1 MTHPTT
7 HTLTRRQALARI
19 LASVA
24 LGIGLAA
31 VIIVHGVSTSSARVD
46 PGPPGTAA
54 SQLTALQN
62 APIDATAPSS
72 VQVGLA
78 DGSANADAVRMLGRN
93 VGGSGLNLYA
103 ALRSNGGACNA
114 LGADKGG
121 VGAVCVDSLEDGIS
135 ITASNAGGW
144 LVYGFAADDV
154 VGVDVIV
161 GGKAQPAAMLVN
173 AYAFELG
180 ATGLT
185 AATALVVHHA
195 DGTDVTVGSGL
206 QAPPSA

>member
-1 MTHPTT
+1 MTHPPTQ
-7 HTLTRRQALARI
+7 TLTRRQAVARI

-31 VIIVHGVSTSSARVD
+31 VVIVHGVSTSSARVD

-62 APIDATAPSS
+62 TPIDTTAPTS

-78 DGSANADAVRMLGRN
+78 DGSANADAVHVLGRN
-93 VGGSGLNLYA
+93 VGGSELSLYA

-114 LGADKGG
+114 LATAKGG
-121 VGAVCVDSLEDGIS
+121 VGTVCVDSLKDGIS
-135 ITASNAGGW
+135 ITASDAGGW

-154 VGVDVIV
+154 VAVDVIV
-161 GGKAQPAAMLVN
+161 AGKPQPAAMLVN

-180 ATGLT
+180 AADLA

-195 DGTDVTVGSGL
+195 DGTAATVNSGL

>member
-1 MTHPTT
+1 MTHPNT

-31 VIIVHGVSTSSARVD
+31 AIIVHGVSTSSAQVD

-54 SQLTALQN
+54 SQLTAVQK
-62 APIDATAPSS
+62 APIDSSAPSAI
-72 VQVGLA
+72 QAGLA
-78 DGSANADAVRMLGRN
+78 DGSANADAIHLLGRN
-93 VGGSGLNLYA
+93 VGGSQLSLYA

-114 LGADKGG
+114 LGADNGG
-121 VGAVCVDSLEDGIS
+121 VGTVCVDSLKDGIS
-135 ITASNAGGW
+135 ITAADAGGW

-154 VGVDVIV
+154 VAVDVIV
-161 GGKAQPAAMLVN
+161 GGKPKPAAMLVN
-173 AYAFELG
+173 AYALELG
-180 ATGLT
+180 AAGL
-185 AATALVVHHA
+185 AEATALVVHHA
-195 DGTDVTVGSGL
+195 DGTAVTVNSGL